1 MLLLLIPYGWVF
13 SEQKC
18 PLATLVSK
26 FTILGAVLPHLW
38 DGESGRVI
46 QLCYLWEVSPTYLCC
61 AALSACSCAQPVLKD
76 GWPGVKVIWRKN
88 NLSLNLV
95 NKNLQ

>member
-1 MLLLLIPYGWVF
+1 MLIPYGWVF

-26 FTILGAVLPHLW
+26 FTILGAVLPRPW

-61 AALSACSCAQPVLKD
+61 AALSALQLCTTSFE
-76 GWPGVKVIWRKN
+76 GWVARSKSDMEKE
-88 NLSLNLV
+88 
-95 NKNLQ
+95 